1 MKVALC
7 GLGNMGRSHA
17 QLITQHGGDIELVA
31 VADVQEEPRSQT
43 AEKLGVKAYAS
54 GEELIDAK
62 VADVMFVCVPTYLHA
77 PLTVRALEA
86 GHHVFCEKPMG
97 LDTAACDRMIAA
109 AKASGRM
116 LIIGQVLRFW
126 PEYTYLKEAIVSGRY
141 GKLESLSMT
150 RVGGVSVGFGS
161 WYLDEARGG
170 MQIFDRHI
178 HDADLVLWLLGRP
191 KAVRAFGVE
200 KCAST
205 QGGIVHSFTEYR
217 YDNLAVCAEGSADMP
232 KGFPFTMSYRAT
244 FERACIEYS
253 NRQAPTLTV
262 YDGGEPIHPEL
273 ANPVGEL
280 KSGLNIRSSSGY
292 FLEQAYFFDC
302 IRNGTKPTIVTPESA
317 RETIEVVRAEIAS
330 ARAGKAVEL

>member
-17 QLITQHGGDIELVA
+17 QLIAQHGGDIELVA
-31 VADVQEEPRSQT
+31 VADVQEELRQQV
-43 AEKLGVKAYAS
+43 AESLGVEAYAS

-62 VADVMFVCVPTYLHA
+62 VAEVVFICLPTYLHA
-77 PLTVRALEA
+77 PLAVRALES
-86 GHHVFCEKPMG
+86 GMHVFCEKPMG

-109 AKASGRM
+109 AAASGKL

-126 PEYTYLKEAIVSGRY
+126 PEYAFLKEALDSGRY
-141 GKLESLSMT
+141 GRLESLSMT
-150 RVGGVSVGFGS
+150 RVGGVSVGFEG
-161 WYLDEARGG
+161 WYLDEVRGG

-178 HDADLVLWLLGRP
+178 HDTDLTLWLLGRP

-205 QGGIVHSFTEYR
+205 QGGIVHSFTEYQ
-217 YDNLAVCAEGSADMP
+217 YDGLAVSAEGSADMP
-232 KGFPFTMSYRAT
+232 KGFPFTMGYRAV

-253 NRQAPTLTV
+253 NRFSPTLAV
-262 YDGGEPIHPEL
+262 YDGGEPVHPEL
-273 ANPVGEL
+273 PNPVGEL
-280 KSGLNIRSSSGY
+280 KSGLNIRAGSGY

-302 IRNGTKPTIVTPESA
+302 IRSGRKPAIVTPESA

-330 ARAGKAVEL
+330 VRAGRAIEL